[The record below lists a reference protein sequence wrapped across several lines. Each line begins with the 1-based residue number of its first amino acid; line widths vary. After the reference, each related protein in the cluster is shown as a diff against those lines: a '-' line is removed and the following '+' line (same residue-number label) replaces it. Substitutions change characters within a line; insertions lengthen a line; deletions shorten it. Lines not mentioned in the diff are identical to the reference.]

1 MTTTRMLMTAG
12 LAMLSALCAGCG
24 GSSRP
29 VTMDTW
35 RSSAIKFT
43 ADQANGDSAALR
55 ETSIGGVP
63 SSFAVIGAK
72 SPDASTDVA
81 GVLLGRRSIQGR
93 DWLLF
98 LVGTTTKRQIT
109 DVHVAMMSDG
119 PGQTEWREGP
129 PDPAALKAYRD
140 AGLSKYRVADS
151 KGKTTPQP
159 EWFPR
164 EQDAFSLEVSGDRAS
179 VTDRNSGAKWTLS
192 LAAPV
197 AAK

>member
-43 ADQANGDSAALR
+43 TDQANGDSAALR
-55 ETSIGGVP
+55 DTSIGGVP
-63 SSFAVIGAK
+63 STFAVIGAK

-81 GVLLGRRSIQGR
+81 GVLLGRRSVQGR
-93 DWLLF
+93 DWLVF
-98 LVGTTTKRQIT
+98 LVGSTTKRQVT
-109 DVHVAMMSDG
+109 DIHVAMMSDG
-119 PGQTEWREGP
+119 TGPTEWREGVS
-129 PDPAALKAYRD
+129 DAAALKAYRD
-140 AGLSKYRVADS
+140 AGASKYRMPDS
-151 KGKTTPQP
+151 TGKPLPKP

-164 EQDAFSLEVSGDRAS
+164 EQDAFSLEVSGDRVS